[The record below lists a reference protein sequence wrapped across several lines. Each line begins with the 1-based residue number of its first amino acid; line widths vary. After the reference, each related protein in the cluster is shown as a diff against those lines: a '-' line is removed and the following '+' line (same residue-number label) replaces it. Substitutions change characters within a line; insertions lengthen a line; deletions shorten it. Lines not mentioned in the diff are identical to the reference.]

1 MKAPQRLSVIS
12 PQQCVLEAERD
23 ENVDHIA
30 QQEHEV
36 RQAEPGQQTV
46 ECALHR
52 PGGKRFRGITRHWP
66 SWVQIRGSFAK
77 LNIYTILIFKLI
89 HSTNSKYILSTFW
102 EFNRQE
108 ADNNTMNQP
117 SIEPPLHN
125 GGPTYFLASTARLA
139 MFATIPTE
147 ATVRA
152 NIPSIQNFQS
162 WHSKTCKLT

>member
-12 PQQCVLEAERD
+12 PQQCVLKAEGD
-23 ENVDHIA
+23 ENVGQIA

-52 PGGKRFRGITRHWP
+52 PGGKRFRGIRGHWP

-125 GGPTYFLASTARLA
+125 GAQLTSWLARQDWQCLPPSPPRQLSGPTFPRSRTSSPD
-139 MFATIPTE
+139 I
-147 ATVRA
+147 
-152 NIPSIQNFQS
+152 
-162 WHSKTCKLT
+162 